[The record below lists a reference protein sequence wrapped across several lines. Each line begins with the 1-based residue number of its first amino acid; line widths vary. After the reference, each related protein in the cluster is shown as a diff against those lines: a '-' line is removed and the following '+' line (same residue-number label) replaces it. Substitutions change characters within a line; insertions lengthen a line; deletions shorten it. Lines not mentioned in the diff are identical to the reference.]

1 MICIIALQHKTKTM
15 EKHQVKIAIV
25 EDDANLRLLVSQ
37 RIASE
42 GYQVLEAADGTSGEE
57 LILREQPHIVLLDW
71 MLPGKTGN
79 EVCTA
84 VREKDFTG
92 IVIMITA
99 KAQDVDKIDAY
110 NFGVSDYITK
120 PFNMEVLMAL
130 LENKVKFIVN
140 SDKPDIIK
148 FANMEHHPS
157 THMLMRDGKKV
168 ELTILENRI
177 LLYFLKN
184 QNKVINR
191 DELMMVVWG
200 YNSDVNTRTLDMH
213 IVRLRKKIE
222 NNPEHP
228 MLLQT
233 VRGVGYKFVLE

>member
-1 MICIIALQHKTKTM
+1 M

-42 GYQVLEAADGTSGEE
+42 GYQVLEAADGNSGEA
-57 LILREQPHIVLLDW
+57 LILKEQPHIVLLDW

-79 EVCTA
+79 EVCTT

-99 KAQDVDKIDAY
+99 KAQDIDKIDAY

-120 PFNMEVLMAL
+120 PFSMEVLMAL
-130 LENKVKFIVN
+130 IENKVKFLVN

-233 VRGVGYKFVLE
+233 VRGIGYKFVLE

>member
-1 MICIIALQHKTKTM
+1 M
-15 EKHQVKIAIV
+15 EKQQVKIAIV

-42 GYQVLEAADGTSGEE
+42 GYQVLEAADGTSGEA
-57 LILREQPHIVLLDW
+57 LILKEQPHIVLLDW

-84 VREKDFTG
+84 VREKDFAG

-120 PFNMEVLMAL
+120 PFSMEVLMAL
-130 LENKVKFIVN
+130 IENKVKFIVN
-140 SDKPDIIK
+140 SEKAEFIK

-233 VRGVGYKFVLE
+233 VRGIGYKFVLE